1 MVAIPF
7 LLVLTLAS
15 SAMVVNSMESDVK
28 VDSIPSLHRGN
39 PKPPKVPTESV
50 YEWIPS
56 NRPTRKKTSNWHS
69 VRIGLK
75 YLLQKLNL
83 KLNEFQ
89 VMTKFTDKSKT
100 THVYGVSLYQG
111 LPIGNLHAGVHIKN
125 GHVFFYSI
133 TVNSDQRLTKRSLP
147 ISESNSEIPAEE
159 AVKRAEAHFDTP
171 FYPDISPAKEYYML
185 GNRDMMPVW
194 KFQLK
199 DYLTNKWLEVKV
211 DATNGKYYNRS
222 NIISSTDFQ
231 QNFAYTAI
239 KLPNKSP
246 EDGFSTI
253 VDPENIQSS
262 PNGWTHG
269 YETYGNN
276 AISHY
281 MGDTRS
287 WATNSRVFG
296 TQFDPTLPPQT
307 PANIGA
313 GVVNA
318 FYGKYKSTICVSI
331 LTPGISSI
339 VTLTRGGEERDP
351 IIISIQPS
359 HTANNAGFQTFPDG
373 QPGLLFL
380 GTHTLTNPARD
391 SALDNDVLIHEL
403 GHGLSQRLVG
413 GAWTVQ
419 CLSTTESLG
428 MGEGYSDIL
437 VVIFT
442 ATSTDTRWTKKS
454 QGAYTMGDPK
464 GVRRVLYTTDMEE
477 NHLTYKDGLGEQD
490 VYCLGEIWASLLL
503 EVYWNFVD
511 KYGFSADLHD
521 ATQRKGNIMF
531 LQIFVGALMIQ
542 PCRPTF
548 ISARDS
554 MLAADDAYYGGANK
568 CLIFRGFAKRG
579 LGIGADSS
587 FTNSNSI
594 PPECKDHQDL

>member
-1 MVAIPF
+1 
-7 LLVLTLAS
+7 
-15 SAMVVNSMESDVK
+15 MESDVK

-111 LPIGNLHAGVHIKN
+111 LPIGNLHAG
-125 GHVFFYSI
+125 
-133 TVNSDQRLTKRSLP
+133 
-147 ISESNSEIPAEE
+147 
-159 AVKRAEAHFDTP
+159 
-171 FYPDISPAKEYYML
+171 
-185 GNRDMMPVW
+185 
-194 KFQLK
+194 
-199 DYLTNKWLEVKV
+199 
-211 DATNGKYYNRS
+211 

-318 FYGKYKSTICVSI
+318 FYVANTLHDI
-331 LTPGISSI
+331 LYVYGFDEKAGNFQHSNFD
-339 VTLTRGGEERDP
+339 RGGEERDP
-351 IIISIQPS
+351 IVISIQPS

-373 QPGLLFL
+373 QPGRLFL

-490 VYCLGEIWASLLL
+490 VYYLGEIWASLLL

-594 PPECKDHQDL
+594 PLECKDHQDL